1 MSLLNGKHVVKE
13 IEGVRCTIVEENA
26 SKSRVEFLRKLL
38 ELNGYEVRTEEV
50 PTAVEGGTISY
61 TIGVTDMVF
70 NPVIAVYQRLLK
82 TIDGRRVTP
91 DYWNQKSSEIE
102 PNYWNRSKK

>member
-26 SKSRVEFLRKLL
+26 DKSRIDFLRKLL
-38 ELNGYEVRTEEV
+38 ELNGFEVRIEEV
-50 PTAVEGGTISY
+50 PPADESGSAGY

-70 NPVIAVYQRLLK
+70 NPVIAVYQRLLR
-82 TIDGRRVTP
+82 TEDGKRVTP
-91 DYWNQKSSEIE
+91 DYWNQKSREIE
-102 PNYWNRSKK
+102 PNYWDRSKK